1 MAKDASFDIVS
12 DYDAAEMANAVDQTQ
27 RELGTRYDFKGTSAG
42 IDFTEGKKGVLITGD
57 SSVQLGSVLDV
68 FQSKLL
74 KRGISLKVLDTTAEQ
89 IQGGKEMRWTLA
101 FQQGLDQDKAKKIT
115 KTLREEHPKV
125 KTQIQGDAVRAT
137 SASRDELQ
145 AVMATLN
152 AQEFDFPLSYENY
165 R

>member
-12 DYDAAEMANAVDQTQ
+12 DYDAVDQTQ
-27 RELGTRYDFKGTSAG
+27 RELGTRYDFKGTSAE
-42 IDFTEGKKGVLITGD
+42 IDFVEGKKGVLIKGD
-57 SSVQLGSVLDV
+57 STVQLNSVLDV
-68 FQSKLL
+68 FQSKLV
-74 KRGISLKVLDTTAEQ
+74 KRGISLKVIDISPEPV
-89 IQGGKEMRWTLA
+89 QGGKEMRWTLP

-115 KTLREEHPKV
+115 KVIREEHPKV

-152 AQEFDFPLSYENY
+152 AQEFDFPLNYENY